1 MMIKVALVLCAIVAT
16 SMVCAKDFEEQDA
29 LDTLLNMMLS
39 EEVASPDDD
48 VALQG
53 WGGWKKAIHKVGHA
67 VKSGISAGQRGCSAL
82 GFSPEEAR
90 VKILTAFPEMRDED
104 LSEEGLR
111 EICAGAKALGR

>member
-29 LDTLLNMMLS
+29 LDALLNMMLP
-39 EEVASPDDD
+39 EEVASPDDA

-53 WGGWKKAIHKVGHA
+53 WFKKTFHKVSHA
-67 VKSGISAGQRGCSAL
+67 VKSGIHAGQRGCSAL

-90 VKILTAFPEMRDED
+90 VKILTAIPEMREED
-104 LSEEGLR
+104 LSEEDLR
-111 EICAGAKALGR
+111 GACAAAHALGR

>member
-16 SMVCAKDFEEQDA
+16 SMVCAKNFEEQDA

-39 EEVASPDDD
+39 EEVASPDDA

-53 WGGWKKAIHKVGHA
+53 WFKKTFHKVSHA
-67 VKSGISAGQRGCSAL
+67 VKSDIHAGQRGCSAL

-90 VKILTAFPEMRDED
+90 VKILTAFPEMKEED
-104 LSEEGLR
+104 LTEEGVR
-111 EICAGAKALGR
+111 AVCAGAHALGR